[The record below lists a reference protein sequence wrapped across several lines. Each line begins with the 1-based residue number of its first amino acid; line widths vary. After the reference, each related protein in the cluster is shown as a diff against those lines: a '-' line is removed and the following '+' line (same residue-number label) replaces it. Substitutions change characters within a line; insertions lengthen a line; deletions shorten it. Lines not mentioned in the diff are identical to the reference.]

1 MFVTPPH
8 KMSWYGINGVRT
20 PFLRGEGVHRFR
32 EFSTFGRGI
41 KHKRA
46 LKTRAAGVFS
56 LLAQW
61 FTVPGVLIGLIH
73 PKGVFQP
80 GHVPFLA
87 SVRHFC
93 RVSHDVFFV
102 SSLIPSRA
110 YFVSCL
116 IPSEIADFADGKN
129 GRSGDRGCCSL
140 LPDSCGLPRV
150 CVRAGLILGRG
161 QMAEMA
167 DI

>member
-1 MFVTPPH
+1 MH
-8 KMSWYGINGVRT
+8 
-20 PFLRGEGVHRFR
+20 HFR

-61 FTVPGVLIGLIH
+61 FTAPGVLIGLIH

-93 RVSHDVFFV
+93 HVSRDVFFV

-140 LPDSCGLPRV
+140 LPDSCGLSRV
-150 CVRAGLILGRG
+150 CACARG
-161 QMAEMA
+161 
-167 DI
+167 